1 MGKLTKTTYIF
12 LCYSQNMGICFS
24 LILTLSQ
31 DTTIK
36 QGRPAPKQQ
45 GVLIFPHAHIQ
56 STVDF
61 LSHKT

>member
-1 MGKLTKTTYIF
+1 MHQHVCGQNMGKLTKTTSSK
-12 LCYSQNMGICFS
+12 CYSQNMGILFS

-36 QGRPAPKQQ
+36 QDRPALKQQ

-56 STVDF
+56 S
-61 LSHKT
+61 